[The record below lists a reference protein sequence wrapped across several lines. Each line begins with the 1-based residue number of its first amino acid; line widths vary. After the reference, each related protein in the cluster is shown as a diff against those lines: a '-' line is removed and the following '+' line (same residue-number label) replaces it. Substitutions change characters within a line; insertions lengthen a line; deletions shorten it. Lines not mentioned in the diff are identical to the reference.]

1 MKPRARSARP
11 HCRHPSK
18 CLGALFACLAV
29 LPHGHQNLVGARSP
43 LAISRWRSLLPR
55 QSQASGEA
63 LWQEALQAERSR
75 SELLLGKFEDLE
87 GLGAADDAQ
96 DRRSSLKEELSG
108 LLKEELP
115 KTQAA
120 FEKLKGYNDE
130 LDEALQL
137 LQNPRRKTS
146 APSFVPTSGRLAGD
160 PVTIDILPPVRETDG
175 PALVPGAAHVRVSL
189 PLKDN
194 SELMW
199 GSDLTPLYE
208 PTGARLMCFTAFL
221 PLGIRLVEVQRP
233 LDVPRIDADL
243 VVVLSVDP
251 KSEAET
257 LGIQVGDIVRAV
269 SFVWAGPE
277 PGWLDK
283 MLGAEAMPMQQ
294 VMKCDGRS
302 AAEVTEALESNRE
315 NLDGR
320 LVLLLERPL

>member
-1 MKPRARSARP
+1 MGRHAWCHCWALAALFAIFQSPVSLVNPSLARASWPCRSARITRAANP
-11 HCRHPSK
+11 E
-18 CLGALFACLAV
+18 
-29 LPHGHQNLVGARSP
+29 
-43 LAISRWRSLLPR
+43 AI
-55 QSQASGEA
+55 
-63 LWQEALQAERSR
+63 WQEALQAERDR
-75 SELLLGKFEDLE
+75 SELLLGKLEDLE

-96 DRRSSLKEELSG
+96 DRRRSLQEELSSF
-108 LLKEELP
+108 LATEVP
-115 KTQAA
+115 QTQSS
-120 FEKLKGYNDE
+120 FEKLKNYNDE
-130 LDEALQL
+130 LDEALQS

-146 APSFVPTSGRLAGD
+146 MPSFVPTSGRLAGD

-189 PLKDN
+189 PLSDN

-208 PTGARLMCFTAFL
+208 PSGARLMCFTAFL
-221 PLGIRLVEVQRP
+221 PLGLRLVEVQRP
-233 LDVPRIDADL
+233 LDVPKADADL

-251 KSEAET
+251 KSEADM

-269 SFVWAGPE
+269 SFVGQGPD

-302 AAEVTEALESNRE
+302 ADEVTEALDSNRE
-315 NLDGR
+315 NRDGR
-320 LVLLLERPL
+320 LVLLLERPP

>member
-1 MKPRARSARP
+1 MKPRERSARP

-43 LAISRWRSLLPR
+43 LAITRWRSLLPR
-55 QSQASGEA
+55 HSQSSGEA

-87 GLGAADDAQ
+87 GLGAADAQ
-96 DRRSSLKEELSG
+96 DRRSSLKEELLG
-108 LLKEELP
+108 FLKEELP
-115 KTQAA
+115 KTQAS
-120 FEKLKGYNDE
+120 FEKLKAYNDE

-221 PLGIRLVEVQRP
+221 PLGIRLWRP

-269 SFVWAGPE
+269 SFVGAGPE

-302 AAEVTEALESNRE
+302 AAEAGKR
-315 NLDGR
+315 DGCFDTS
-320 LVLLLERPL
+320 LSEDPFT